1 MEFNLKQIIDEI
13 NALSSQQETEV
24 QIAES
29 LLKVLDVI
37 KKSKITK
44 SSLSSKINPHKYK
57 YKYKYVDVKVWAF
70 ENYPKA
76 FIINRKRENTTYR
89 FSLMYLIHE
98 NRDKIN
104 NITLESI
111 GVMFGSFN
119 HATVLYAI
127 KKVKLWHEMDYP
139 ELETFNEIKIKFEQ
153 KFK

>member
-1 MEFNLKQIIDEI
+1 MEFDLKQTIDEI

-70 ENYPKA
+70 ENYPQA

-89 FSLMYLIHE
+89 FSLMYLIHD
-98 NRDKIN
+98 NHDIIN
-104 NITLESI
+104 NITLKSI
-111 GVMFGSFN
+111 GNMFGGFN
-119 HATVLYAI
+119 HTTVLNSI
-127 KKVKLWHEMDYP
+127 KKVKIWHEMDYP
-139 ELETFNEIKIKFEQ
+139 ELEVFNEIKIKFEQ

>member
-29 LLKVLDVI
+29 LLNILDVI

-44 SSLSSKINPHKYK
+44 SSLRIKISPHK

-139 ELETFNEIKIKFEQ
+139 ELEVFNEIKIKFEQ

>member
-57 YKYKYVDVKVWAF
+57 YKYVDVKVWAF
-70 ENYPKA
+70 ENYPQA

-89 FSLMYLIHE
+89 FSLMYLIHD
-98 NRDKIN
+98 NHDIIN
-104 NITLESI
+104 NITLKSI
-111 GVMFGSFN
+111 GNIFGGFN
-119 HATVLYAI
+119 HTTVLNSI
-127 KKVKLWHEMDYP
+127 KKVKIWHEMDYP
-139 ELETFNEIKIKFEQ
+139 ELEVFNEIKIKFEQ

>member
-44 SSLSSKINPHKYK
+44 SSLRIKISPHKHK
-57 YKYKYVDVKVWAF
+57 YNYVDVKEWAF

-89 FSLMYLIHE
+89 FSLMYLIHD
-98 NRDKIN
+98 NHDIIN
-104 NITLESI
+104 NITLKSI
-111 GVMFGSFN
+111 GNIFGGFN
-119 HATVLYAI
+119 HTTVLNSI
-127 KKVKLWHEMDYP
+127 KKVKIWHEMDYP

>member
-1 MEFNLKQIIDEI
+1 MEFNLKQTIDKI
-13 NALSSQQETEV
+13 NALSSLQDTEV

-29 LLKVLDVI
+29 LLNILDVI

-44 SSLSSKINPHKYK
+44 SSLRIKINPHKYK
-57 YKYKYVDVKVWAF
+57 YNYFDVKEWAF

-111 GVMFGSFN
+111 GGMFGGFN
-119 HATVLYAI
+119 HATVLHAI
-127 KKVKLWHEMDYP
+127 KNVKIWHEMDYP
-139 ELETFNEIKIKFEQ
+139 ELEIFNEIKIKFEQ
-153 KFK
+153 EFK

>member
-1 MEFNLKQIIDEI
+1 MEI
-13 NALSSQQETEV
+13 NIKNTVEEINDLLRKTDTEEKY
-24 QIAES
+24 AEC
-29 LLKVLDVI
+29 LLKVIDVI

-44 SSLSSKINPHKYK
+44 KELNSKINPHKYK
-57 YKYKYVDVKVWAF
+57 YNYFDVKEWAF

-111 GVMFGSFN
+111 GGMFGGFN
-119 HATVLYAI
+119 HATVLHAI
-127 KKVKLWHEMDYP
+127 KNVKIWHEMDYP
-139 ELETFNEIKIKFEQ
+139 ELEIFNEIKIKFEQ
-153 KFK
+153 TFK

>member
-29 LLKVLDVI
+29 LLNILDVI

-44 SSLSSKINPHKYK
+44 SSLRIKISPHKH
-57 YKYKYVDVKVWAF
+57 KYKYVDVKVWAF
-70 ENYPKA
+70 ENYPQA

-139 ELETFNEIKIKFEQ
+139 ELEVFNEIKIKFEQ